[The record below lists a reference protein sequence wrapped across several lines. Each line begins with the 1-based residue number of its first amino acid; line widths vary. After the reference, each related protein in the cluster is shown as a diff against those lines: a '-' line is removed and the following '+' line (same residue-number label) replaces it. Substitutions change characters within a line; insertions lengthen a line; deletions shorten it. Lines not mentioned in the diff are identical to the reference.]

1 MPQDQRQSRCS
12 NAPENSASNWIAM
25 PPTEVALP
33 EKTAATRAPAQWFRW
48 ILLAV
53 SICAVIFLAIM
64 AAKWPFT
71 REAMTKRLERASSA
85 QVDIRGFHST
95 YFPFPGCIAE
105 DVVFREKG
113 SAPGQKPSALIIT
126 IRKLTIESTFSG
138 LLSKPGRIRKI
149 IADGLRIHVPHEGA
163 NLHGE
168 ANSSGDQ
175 TIIEELRADNALLEL
190 ATGHTGENKLVFQI
204 HHALFHEIGG
214 RIGVPFQVSLHL
226 PIPPGEL
233 ESSGSIGPW
242 RDEKGTV
249 RNTAISGK
257 YVLTRADLGVFKAL
271 GGIVSSRGEF
281 SGNLERLNLSGM
293 TDTPNFEVKE
303 SGHQFHLST
312 QFRGLLDMKNGDL
325 VLPSLEARLGNTN
338 LIAHGSV
345 SGKPKTVSLD
355 VTHGQGEIQDLIL
368 LFSDAKRSP
377 VLGPV
382 VFQTNVVLP
391 PEHRPFKERVR
402 LTGNFSINRASFTSA
417 NTQKDVDQ
425 LSERAEGKKDKEKD
439 YDQDDDANGFERVMT
454 DLKGDVVLKDG
465 VAIFSPVS
473 FAVPGADANMKG
485 TYSLLT
491 KRVDMRGKMRMLA
504 TVSQATKGAKS
515 IFLKIL
521 DPFYKKKEKGAG
533 AEVPIRMTGTYG
545 HTHFTAGLK

>member
-113 SAPGQKPSALIIT
+113 SAPGQKPSAPIIT

-214 RIGVPFQVSLHL
+214 RNAVPFQVSLHL
-226 PIPPGEL
+226 PIPPGEV
-233 ESSGSIGPW
+233 ESSGSIGPR

-249 RNTAISGK
+249 RSTAVSGK